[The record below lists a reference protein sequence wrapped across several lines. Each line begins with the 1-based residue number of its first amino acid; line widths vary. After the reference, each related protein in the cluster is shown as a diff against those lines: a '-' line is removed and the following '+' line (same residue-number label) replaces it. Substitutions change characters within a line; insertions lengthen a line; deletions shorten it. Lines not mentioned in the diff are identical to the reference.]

1 MKERPTVRI
10 VSATEAKNR
19 FGAMIKHAY
28 SEQEHLIVER
38 SGIPMVAI
46 IPLTDYG
53 RWLAAEDLP
62 AEVAEAVVT
71 GMRHQLA
78 QRRFLEFLDQVQAR
92 MPEVSEEEG
101 ERDIQE
107 AIQAI
112 RRSSQ

>member
-1 MKERPTVRI
+1 MMKRRPTVRI

-28 SEQEHLIVER
+28 SDQEHLIVER
-38 SGIPMVAI
+38 SGIPMVVI
-46 IPLTDYG
+46 IPLTDYE
-53 RWLAAEDLP
+53 RWIAAEDLP

-71 GMRHQLA
+71 GMRQQLA

-92 MPEVSEEEG
+92 MPEVAEEEG

-107 AIQAI
+107 AIRAI
-112 RRSSQ
+112 RGNQ